1 VLLEGASSPLH
12 PNQEIAMKQ
21 PTTRT
26 ILAQLGLEPRRST
39 SARVATVSS
48 MVGLGAV
55 LGAGAVLLSRLEPVR
70 KLFQKSAPP
79 EKAVPAPRALQTA

>member
-1 VLLEGASSPLH
+1 
-12 PNQEIAMKQ
+12 MKQ
-21 PTTRT
+21 PTTRS

-55 LGAGAVLLSRLEPVR
+55 LGAGAVLVSRLEPVR
-70 KLFQKSAPP
+70 RLFRRP
-79 EKAVPAPRALQTA
+79 AVPQPTAAAAPRTLQTA

>member
-1 VLLEGASSPLH
+1 
-12 PNQEIAMKQ
+12 MKQ

-39 SARVATVSS
+39 SARVATFSS

-70 KLFQKSAPP
+70 KLLRKAAP
-79 EKAVPAPRALQTA
+79 EKATSAPRTLQTA